1 MRRPF
6 VTVVCCILGL
16 VGNVYARTTKHSL
29 SDNAQQLLS
38 QSMNWMDIYY
48 DNSAGYLYDVS
59 GTAALRHETR
69 SSAWYALGLLARND
83 GDDVRNA
90 EIIIRNVIEGQYKNV
105 SEQW

>member
-1 MRRPF
+1 MRL
-6 VTVVCCILGL
+6 VVPIACGLLGL
-16 VGNVYARTTKHSL
+16 VTNAAAGSAPHSL
-29 SDNAQQLLS
+29 STNARQLLTE
-38 QSMNWMDIYY
+38 SMNWMDIYY
-48 DNSAGYLYDVS
+48 DASAGYLYDVS

-90 EIIIRNVIEGQYKNV
+90 ETIIRNVIQGQYRNV